1 MRPRGENGKSWKT
14 MRWTGLLLIAS
25 LAAACGQKTPDAASN
40 PATQVGAEG
49 KAQADMKQGAPVIV
63 MLGDSLTAGYDLPS
77 GAALPAALQRDF
89 DAQGVGAKFVN
100 AGVSGD
106 TTADGL
112 NRYDWSVA
120 GSRAAM
126 LVVALGAND
135 FLQDLPPETPRKNLA
150 AILTRAKKDGIPA
163 VLVGVALPDQSPDA
177 REAAY
182 AAIYPD
188 LAKEF
193 GVPYFQDMLGPI
205 AGKPNLHLD
214 DGLHPTAEG
223 VEAMARALTGF
234 LAPLVDDLS

>member
-1 MRPRGENGKSWKT
+1 

-25 LAAACGQKTPDAASN
+25 LAAACGQKAPEAASSL
-40 PATQVGAEG
+40 ATQVSAGDQ
-49 KAQADMKQGAPVIV
+49 AQADMKQGAPVIV
-63 MLGDSLTAGYDLPS
+63 MLGDSLTAGYNLPS
-77 GAALPAALQRDF
+77 GSALPAALQRDF
-89 DAQGVGAKFVN
+89 DARSVKARFVN

-120 GSRAAM
+120 GSHAAM

-135 FLQDLPPETPRKNLA
+135 FLQNLPPETPKKNLA
-150 AILTRAKKDGIPA
+150 AILTRAKTDGIPA
-163 VLVGVALPDQSPDA
+163 VLVGVALPDESADA

-193 GVPYFQDMLGPI
+193 GVPYFQNMLGPI
-205 AGKPNLHLD
+205 AGRPELHLD
-214 DGLHPTAEG
+214 DGLHPTADG
-223 VEAMARALTGF
+223 VEAMAAALTGF
-234 LAPLVDDLS
+234 LAPLVEDLD